1 MKLVKGK
8 IENWTVV
15 EQRIPMSMVI
25 SAEKAIQVV
34 VVGEIG
40 FKFFKSSEII
50 KLTPTQVE
58 TKNSIYDLGTPRF
71 TNEVIYNMGK
81 YE

>member
-8 IENWTVV
+8 IETWAVV
-15 EQRIPMSMVI
+15 EQRIPMSMVVDYDNATQI
-25 SAEKAIQVV
+25 A
-34 VVGEIG
+34 VVGDLRG
-40 FKFFKSSEII
+40 KFFKSSEIV

-71 TNEVIYNMGK
+71 THTEIYNLG
-81 YE
+81 EGE

>member
-1 MKLVKGK
+1 MKIVKGK
-8 IENWTVV
+8 IENWAVV
-15 EQRIPMSMVI
+15 EQRIPMSMII

-34 VVGEIG
+34 VVGEIR

-58 TKNSIYDLGTPRF
+58 TKNSIYDLGRPRF
-71 TNEVIYNMGK
+71 TNEEIYNMGK
-81 YE
+81 CE